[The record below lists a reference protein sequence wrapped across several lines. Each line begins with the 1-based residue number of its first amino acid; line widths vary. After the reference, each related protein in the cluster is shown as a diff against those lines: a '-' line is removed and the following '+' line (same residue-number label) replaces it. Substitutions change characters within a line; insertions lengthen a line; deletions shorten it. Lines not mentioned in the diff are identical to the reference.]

1 MTVVDA
7 TRQTPDPSAA
17 DGAAEW
23 RDALDGY
30 AMTLDAQRAYLEAV
44 ASGDFDAEPPAQFEV
59 PIGLPPS
66 PAAVREM
73 ITTLHAATLAVA
85 AQHADLPH
93 RLEPPRAG
101 VSITRRT
108 TTTVSVL
115 DRTL

>member
-1 MTVVDA
+1 MVVDA
-7 TRQTPDPSAA
+7 TRQAPDTSAA

-23 RDALDGY
+23 RDALAGY
-30 AMTLDAQRAYLEAV
+30 STMLDAQRAYLEAV
-44 ASGDFDAEPPAQFEV
+44 ASGDLDAEPPAQFDV
-59 PIGLPPS
+59 PKGLPPS

-85 AQHADLPH
+85 AQHADLPD
-93 RLEPPRAG
+93 RLVPPRPG
-101 VSITRRT
+101 LSISRRT